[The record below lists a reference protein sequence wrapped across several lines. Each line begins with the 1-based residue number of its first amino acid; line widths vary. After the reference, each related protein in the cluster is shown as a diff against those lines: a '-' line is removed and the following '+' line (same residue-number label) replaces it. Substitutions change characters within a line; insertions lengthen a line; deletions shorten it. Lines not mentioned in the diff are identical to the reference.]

1 MRRAADKRTGYIR
14 LAIVAV
20 TTAGLVG
27 LGIGI
32 GSANR
37 PFEGRPCSVRN
48 ATSDDATGRT
58 MWCNPT
64 MTGNHDVVWQ
74 YAPAS

>member
-1 MRRAADKRTGYIR
+1 MRTATDKRIGYLR

-27 LGIGI
+27 LGVVIGYV
-32 GSANR
+32 NR
-37 PFEGRPCSVRN
+37 PFEGGSCSVRN
-48 ATSDDATGRT
+48 STSDDATGRI
-58 MWCNPT
+58 MWCGPA
-64 MTGNHDVVWQ
+64 MTGNRDVVWQ

>member
-1 MRRAADKRTGYIR
+1 MPRAADKRIGCLR

-32 GSANR
+32 GVAHR
-37 PFEGRPCSVRN
+37 PFEGRPCSLRN
-48 ATSDDATGRT
+48 ATSSDATGRT

-64 MTGNHDVVWQ
+64 MNGNHDVVWQ
-74 YAPAS
+74 YAPAA

>member
-1 MRRAADKRTGYIR
+1 MRGAVDKRIGYLR

-20 TTAGLVG
+20 TTAGLVALG
-27 LGIGI
+27 MGIGI
-32 GSANR
+32 AHR

-48 ATSDDATGRT
+48 ATSADASGRT
-58 MWCNPT
+58 LWCNPT

-74 YAPAS
+74 YASAS